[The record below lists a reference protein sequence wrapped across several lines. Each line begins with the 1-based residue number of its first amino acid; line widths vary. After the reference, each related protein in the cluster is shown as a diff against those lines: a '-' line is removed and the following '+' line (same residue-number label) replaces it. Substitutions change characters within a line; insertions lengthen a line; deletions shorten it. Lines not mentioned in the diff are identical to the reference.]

1 MNNDQHAMLEVIA
14 RHVRRD
20 PAALHETATL
30 VDLDVDSLGFIVIV
44 LEIEQ
49 KLQRSIFDV
58 ENVGRLKTIGDILSL
73 AADPARA

>member
-1 MNNDQHAMLEVIA
+1 MNNDQHAMLEVIS

-20 PAALHETATL
+20 PSALHAAATL
-30 VDLDVDSLGFIVIV
+30 ADLDIDSLGFIVII

-49 KLQRSIFDV
+49 KIQRSIFDV

-73 AADPARA
+73 AADPACA